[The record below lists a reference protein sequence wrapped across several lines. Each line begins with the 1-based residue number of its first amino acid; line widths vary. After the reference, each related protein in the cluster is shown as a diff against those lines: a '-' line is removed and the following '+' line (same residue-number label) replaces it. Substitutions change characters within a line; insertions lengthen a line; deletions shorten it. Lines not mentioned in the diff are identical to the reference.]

1 MHTVE
6 LLERA
11 IALARQRGFVV
22 RQDFFG
28 GSLTGACEF
37 KGRRWLFIDL
47 AQSHRE
53 QLEQVLQALGE
64 TPRLAGT
71 EAPAQLPAFVK
82 LRKAA

>member
-11 IALARQRGFVV
+11 IALARQCGFVV

-28 GSLTGACEF
+28 GSLAGACEF

-47 AQSHRE
+47 AQSPRE

-64 TPRLAGT
+64 GPHLAGD
-71 EAPAQLPAFVK
+71 EAPAQLQAFVK